1 MHVMKIAVFCGS
13 NFGKSDI
20 YREAAAALGTALAE
34 QKVKLVFGGTNKGLM
49 KVIADA
55 VMKAGGATH
64 GILPRGLVDKG
75 QQYPGLTLAEIVE
88 TRAVRKR
95 RMAEVA
101 DGFIAM
107 PGGIGTIEELFE
119 MWVDAQFD
127 GHRKAIGVLNVD
139 RFFDGMMAFIDTMID
154 EGFVPPQHRSM
165 IIVES
170 DPKALLV
177 KLKSHV
183 PVTTLKW
190 L

>member
-1 MHVMKIAVFCGS
+1 MKIAVFCGS
-13 NFGKSDI
+13 NFGKSAI
-20 YREAAAALGTALAE
+20 YQEAAESLGTSLAE
-34 QKVKLVFGGTNKGLM
+34 QKIELVFGGTNKGLM

-55 VMKAGGATH
+55 VMKSGGATH
-64 GILPRGLVDKG
+64 GILPQGLVDRG
-75 QQYPGLTLAEIVE
+75 QQYPDLTRAEIVE
-88 TRAVRKR
+88 TRWERRR
-95 RMAEVA
+95 RMADVA

-127 GHRKAIGVLNVD
+127 GHKKPLGVLNVGGY
-139 RFFDGMMAFIDTMID
+139 FDGMMAFIDTMID
-154 EGFVPPQHRSM
+154 QAFVPPQHRKM

-170 DPKALLV
+170 NPQALLAEF
-177 KLKSHV
+177 KSHA